1 MKFSIEYLHPVAR
14 RELQNVRLHLN
25 RGTAAFYLGAGVD
38 TQLSRD
44 SGQESPGWEKLLAE
58 TRPFPGATPVDLNKY
73 ARDWPTETALS
84 ARLRLGE
91 EKFKNKITERTNFAF
106 KPSLTK
112 PFTAELTPLLLESNL
127 IVTPNYAS
135 HVLESLKLLIDRRG
149 LRRKKEIIV
158 LTREDLASFQF
169 PVAEPDPVRIFLIHI
184 HGRCVEGSNL
194 VFDAWGY
201 NVAVNDDP
209 YYHRFLYNLFSYRSV
224 ISLGTSWLDIPLR
237 NQAALVFRTQSYQR
251 PSHISLDFCS
261 SKKEFAKNLKSN
273 SVKRKWSNAMH
284 AAYGVRMIVSTAEKQ
299 VSVLN
304 LLNQQELE
312 FKALPK
318 FQDLAGI
325 ATFFDS
331 CGDYESP
338 LQQQWLLK
346 VLPSRSTS
354 PTARIHATVLKL
366 YKTLITN
373 LIKGSAPWGVV
384 ARLER
389 HLRHFHYLYVA
400 PYDLHDRRQQQLWNL
415 LAQKLTKRVWNGI
428 GESVRFQFLIGQ
440 YELKQTLAARIKA
453 LTVSDPLNQKRLR
466 LGHLIWASGVDVV
479 VLENTALRLLDIG
492 WESMSAK
499 LFLDAATATASKALG
514 SYDPKTSETILG
526 LAVRGGDIAR
536 STGYFR
542 REAKAETLAAM
553 WLPDPQESR
562 IRILSKIRAAEF
574 HPDSHTKASYRNIGV
589 IEPALMAT
597 LTAGLLASH
606 IRSLDLHSAD
616 PKILDEK
623 LKASVTPLLEE
634 AGISWRE
641 VPTTLLPYWE
651 NLIEKRL
658 QPPFMKAIQGD
669 YTSAP

>member
-1 MKFSIEYLHPVAR
+1 MKTSIEYLHPVAR
-14 RELQNVRLHLN
+14 RALQSVHFHLN

-58 TRPFPGATPVDLNKY
+58 TRPFPGTTPAELNTY

-91 EKFKNKITERTNFAF
+91 EAFKNKITERTNLAF
-106 KPSLTK
+106 KPNLTK
-112 PFTAELTPLLLESNL
+112 PFTAELTPLLLKSNL
-127 IVTPNYAS
+127 IVTPNYSS
-135 HVLESLKLLIDRRG
+135 HVLESLKLLIERQG
-149 LRRKKEIIV
+149 SSRKKEIIV
-158 LTREDLASFQF
+158 LTREDFASFQF

-194 VFDAWGY
+194 IFDAWGY

-209 YYHRFLYNLFSYRSV
+209 HYHKFLYNLFSYRSV
-224 ISLGTSWLDIPLR
+224 IGIGTSWLDIPLR

-251 PSHISLDFCS
+251 PSHISLDYYS
-261 SKKEFAKNLKSN
+261 SKKKFAKSVKSN
-273 SVKRKWSNAMH
+273 NAKRKWSNAMH
-284 AAYGVRMIVSTAEKQ
+284 AAYGVRMIVSSAEKQ
-299 VSVLN
+299 VAVLN
-304 LLNQQELE
+304 ALNQAETD

-346 VLPSRSTS
+346 VLPSRGAS
-354 PTARIHATVLKL
+354 PTARIHATVVRL
-366 YKTLITN
+366 YKTLIRG
-373 LIKGSAPWGVV
+373 LRKESSLWGVT

-400 PYDLHDRRQQQLWNL
+400 PYDAQDTCQQQLWNL
-415 LAQKLTKRVWNGI
+415 LAQKLTKRVWNGVD
-428 GESVRFQFLIGQ
+428 ESVRFQFLVGQ
-440 YELKQTLAARIKA
+440 YELRQTCPARIKA
-453 LTVSDPLNQKRLR
+453 LTVSDPLNRKRLR
-466 LGHLIWASGVDVV
+466 LGNLIWAKDVDVA
-479 VLENTALRLLDIG
+479 VLERTALRLLDIG
-492 WESMSAK
+492 WESMSSK
-499 LFLDAATATASKALG
+499 LFLDAATATAKKAPEY
-514 SYDPKTSETILG
+514 YDPRKSETIIG

-562 IRILSKIRAAEF
+562 IRILGKIRAAEF
-574 HPDSHTKASYRNIGV
+574 HPDTQIKAPHRNIAV

-606 IRSLDLHSAD
+606 IRSLDLHSGD
-616 PKILDEK
+616 HEILDRK
-623 LKASVTPLLEE
+623 LKASVRFLLEE
-634 AGISWRE
+634 AGINWPD
-641 VPTTLLPYWE
+641 VPTTLLQYWE

-658 QPPFMKAIQGD
+658 QSPFMKAINGH